1 MDNDEAA
8 VEDVQVSINDKE
20 VVEEK
25 KEQEQIVDEEK
36 ANSV

>member
-1 MDNDEAA
+1 MDNDETA

-20 VVEEK
+20 VVEER